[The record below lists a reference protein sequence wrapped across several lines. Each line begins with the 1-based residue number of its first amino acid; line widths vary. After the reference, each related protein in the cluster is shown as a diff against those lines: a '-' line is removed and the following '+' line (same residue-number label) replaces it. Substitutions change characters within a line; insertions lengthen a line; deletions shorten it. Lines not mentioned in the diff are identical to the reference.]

1 MSNTQTLVRSP
12 KVKRQKVK
20 KVVKKMDNKS
30 KFILKG
36 QTRFE
41 PTEEDEKYV
50 AALNKKL
57 GKKPTTKEERKLL
70 PCQQPWL

>member
-1 MSNTQTLVRSP
+1 MSNAQTLVQPP

-20 KVVKKMDNKS
+20 KVVKKLDNKS

-41 PTEEDEKYV
+41 PTEKDEKYV

-57 GKKPTTKEERKLL
+57 SKKSTKEESKLL